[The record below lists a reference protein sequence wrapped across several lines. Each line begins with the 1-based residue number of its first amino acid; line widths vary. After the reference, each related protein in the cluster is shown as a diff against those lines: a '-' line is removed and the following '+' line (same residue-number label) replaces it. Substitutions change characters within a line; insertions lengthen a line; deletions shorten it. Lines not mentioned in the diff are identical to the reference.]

1 MNFLKENLVTYQLY
15 FQNNFKSEKAK
26 RIFKVLVE
34 TSAEVNVEKIYGT
47 ENYLG
52 GLGLSV
58 DPSFRG
64 NAIGYHLLLAR

>member
-1 MNFLKENLVTYQLY
+1 M
-15 FQNNFKSEKAK
+15 
-26 RIFKVLVE
+26 KVVGD
-34 TSAEVNVEKIYGT
+34 VGDKVDVEKNYGT
-47 ENYLG
+47 ENFIG